1 MQQQVQKGR
10 EQQKIHADSTIG
22 LDKTC
27 PGMEKRRVEGRW
39 HVGSGADAARLREGC
54 GMARCAPRL
63 LLGVHLAAGLGRDAV
78 CLGQS
83 AVCLGQSV
91 GGLGL
96 EPDDDGVKRADKIEA
111 TLGSDGAGAAGEAL

>member
-1 MQQQVQKGR
+1 M
-10 EQQKIHADSTIG
+10 
-22 LDKTC
+22 
-27 PGMEKRRVEGRW
+27 
-39 HVGSGADAARLREGC
+39 AAAWALLLALLLWRLLLLLL
-54 GMARCAPRL
+54 AALLLAPRL

-96 EPDDDGVKRADKIEA
+96 EPDDDGVKRAEKIEA
-111 TLGSDGAGAAGEAL
+111 ALGSDGAGAAGEAL

>member
-1 MQQQVQKGR
+1 MAIVASPPR
-10 EQQKIHADSTIG
+10 AVLLHT
-22 LDKTC
+22 
-27 PGMEKRRVEGRW
+27 
-39 HVGSGADAARLREGC
+39 ARLVGVAIRWLWL
-54 GMARCAPRL
+54 ALLLAPRL

-96 EPDDDGVKRADKIEA
+96 EPDDDGVKRAEKIEA
-111 TLGSDGAGAAGEAL
+111 ALGSDGAGAAGEAL